1 MASSDGGKGSDRRPG
16 QGFQDGWDRIFGRS
30 SEPEACGAVL
40 RTWINEHDF
49 IDYKCPPC
57 HQDCNQGRNC
67 PAREASA
74 PHCTASKVQGK
85 EQ

>member
-16 QGFQDGWDRIFGRS
+16 NGYQDNWDKIFGGK
-30 SEPEACGAVL
+30 PKTCPYCADEALKDVFFDQTCEGCWS
-40 RTWINEHDF
+40 RM
-49 IDYKCPPC
+49 
-57 HQDCNQGRNC
+57 GR
-67 PAREASA
+67 SA